1 VVVELKQDQ
10 AAAAVL
16 AVAVHQ
22 AFPARQIL
30 EAAVAVEAHQEAR
43 AALAARASSSSE
55 YPTPL
60 AQYFLAALHTHRL
73 HLADSISI
81 R

>member
-1 VVVELKQDQ
+1 MVELKQDQ

-22 AFPARQIL
+22 AFPAQQTL

-43 AALAARASSSSE
+43 VALAA
-55 YPTPL
+55 
-60 AQYFLAALHTHRL
+60 AA
-73 HLADSISI
+73 
-81 R
+81 